1 MIKKIIT
8 TGLCLL
14 VFFFGYAQIPSGYY
28 NAAANKTGDSLRIA
42 LRNIITA
49 GSVKLPYTSSSFDVW
64 DAYSVTDTRPGN
76 NNQIWDMYS
85 DVPGGNPAYIY
96 TIFNDQ
102 CGTSGA
108 EGDCYSR
115 EHQVPNSWWGGFDDA
130 NNPQYTDLH
139 HLPPADQYVNSRKSA
154 HPIGATNSPTWTS
167 TNGSKVGPCSWPG
180 FTGTVFEPIDEY
192 KGDFARAYLY
202 IATRYRNSL
211 SSWVLNYPGT
221 EARYI
226 INDSTNNFKQWF
238 IDMMV
243 HWTVID
249 PVSQKEVDRNN
260 AIYYNTPQHNRNPYI
275 DHPEYVCIVWSS
287 SGCSSGPIVSFVTHN
302 PQFPSSV
309 QAVSVTAEIT
319 STITIANA
327 VLVYGFDGIN
337 FNDTIP
343 MNLVSGTSYI
353 SSNTIPAANTGTAVY
368 YKVIAS
374 DINANTGMSAIGSYT
389 VLKDEPAEYPSI
401 FACGNISGS
410 TISLTWVDAAGA
422 TVPDGYLVKASSVG
436 LASITDPVDGTPEA
450 DGSFVKNTAQGL
462 QTVTFSGLASSTTY
476 YFKVFP
482 YTNSGTVI
490 NYKTAVAYPTTSCI
504 TSASPG
510 GGCAPDLIIS
520 EYVEGSAS
528 NKYIEI
534 ANYTGSAVNLGNYRL
549 RLFSNGTTTATSD
562 ILLTGTLNNQAT
574 IVYRNSAATV
584 YTGTTTT
591 NGAVNFNG
599 DDAIGLYKV
608 STASYVD
615 IFGRI
620 GEDPGT
626 AWINGSNTTLDRT
639 LVRNSSVTSG
649 ITVNPASGFPTLAT
663 EWTQYNQDV
672 VSNLGNHI
680 MACNFCAS
688 PSIASANI
696 TVTATGENSM
706 TINWVNGNGSKRI
719 VVLKQGTVVTGT
731 PAGNTTYTA
740 SSLFGAGD
748 VLNAGE
754 FIVYNDAGNSVT
766 VTNLVN
772 GQQYHV
778 SIFEYNCVPGS
789 EIYLIPGTNSSGQ
802 TFSIVTGTVPESQ
815 YCVTSILG
823 YTTSIDLV
831 STGNFTSNTYTV
843 QLSDLAGS
851 FEFAQSIGSIV
862 SNANNESI
870 TCTIPENTP
879 SGTGYRLRVI
889 SSNPVIT
896 GTESNP
902 FEIILSSTAQAP
914 SGITVDRSGFCSD
927 DNGTITLTAS
937 GGSGSVLSWFS
948 NSCGG
953 SFAGSGN
960 PLIIPSPVETT
971 TYYAHWGTSC
981 SNSACMSVT
990 VTVTGLSQA
999 YAGTAINSCNGTAPI
1014 TMTGATASG
1023 SGNTWSGGT
1032 GLGTWQQHTDPALAI
1047 FIPSVSAGSFVATLT
1062 VTGTGSCPGATA
1074 ISTRVISWGS
1084 AGSWTGAISANWFA
1098 AGNWCGGVP
1107 TSATNINIPPSS
1119 QVLFS
1124 PTIGASNAR
1133 CLNITLAGLITIANG
1148 YNLDVYG
1155 NWVNNGGSFS
1165 GNSGSV
1171 TFRGNL
1177 KSISGTA
1184 ATNFPGLIIASGAS
1198 CTMNNSNICT
1208 SLNFSQAS
1216 TSSLSV
1222 TNAVFTVNGNVSISN
1237 PSSSG
1242 TNTLTISNGS
1252 VSVTGNMTVGSGT
1265 SQGSRIARVIVN
1277 NSTLTIGGNL
1287 VYNTGNVSS
1296 GVVDLSQGSSTLNI
1310 AGSITLNTAGTLSP
1324 GTSSVVNYNGSS
1336 AGQTV
1341 TFGSGITYN
1350 SLSFNNSHTSGVSL
1364 VSAITASN
1372 VTGNIMLQSGI
1383 FSNGGF
1389 SVAGNAAKQFTVSNS
1404 ATYRL
1409 TGNTVIPAG
1418 FGTISLAA
1426 NSIVDFRGTQSQ
1438 TIGAYNY
1445 GNLVSSSTGARVLA
1459 STGTIGIAGVFTPG
1473 TNSYNIAGSTVRF
1486 NGSNQVVPVF
1496 NGSAGYNNLSIA
1508 QLSGNAATGGNITV
1522 GGTLSLVSGNL
1533 DIGNHILTL
1542 AGSAAVS
1549 GSPFFSGRM
1558 IIADGGGEIRK
1569 ILTGNASF
1577 LFPAGDNSGT
1587 TEYSPVTV
1595 SLTSGTYAVGAYVS
1609 VRLINEKHP
1618 SNANP
1623 NNYLNRYWV
1632 ISNAGITNPVYT
1644 VDAVYV
1650 PADIIGD
1657 DNEISMGKF
1666 TGSIP
1671 WVKYNAANTV
1681 TKTVTASNQS
1691 NTGTTAFTGITTSGP
1706 VISIAGSG
1714 ATICSGSSY
1723 QLPATVTGT
1732 GPFTY
1737 AWTPVT
1743 GLNDPTIQ
1751 NPVATPSGNTTYT
1764 LLVTD
1769 ANGFQGS
1776 ASTTVNVSNATATI
1790 SASGPITF
1798 CLGNSVT
1805 LSASAGQTYLWSN
1818 GATTKDIIVSA
1829 SGNYFVT
1836 VTNVFGCMAVSSPV
1850 TVTVNNLPAVSFSG
1864 LAASYCT
1871 FDAPVLLTGT
1881 PASGI
1886 FSGPG
1891 INGNYFDPVASGP
1904 GTFNIQY
1911 SYTDVNGCTNNAVQ
1925 AVIVTA
1931 CATYV
1936 TLNLS
1941 AFLEG
1946 FYNGS
1951 NMMRANLFDLGISSI
1966 PEETDSITVNLWS
1979 SANLVNPDPDYSVK
1993 TVLHTDG
2000 TSTMQFPVAV
2010 NGNAFYIALQHR
2022 NHLETWSSLPVMFNA
2037 ATEYDFT
2044 NSLLK
2049 AYDDGVNPPMANVGV
2064 GKYAIYGGDV
2074 NRDGAIDASDMADVD
2089 NDNAVFAFGYN
2100 DTDVNG
2106 DGATDASDISIVD
2119 NNQALFLFYARPY

>member
-1 MIKKIIT
+1 
-8 TGLCLL
+8 
-14 VFFFGYAQIPSGYY
+14 
-28 NAAANKTGDSLRIA
+28 
-42 LRNIITA
+42 
-49 GSVKLPYTSSSFDVW
+49 
-64 DAYSVTDTRPGN
+64 
-76 NNQIWDMYS
+76 MYS

-139 HLPPADQYVNSRKSA
+139 HLPPSDQYVNSRKSA
-154 HPIGATNSPTWTS
+154 HPIGLTNSPTWTS

-238 IDMMV
+238 IDMLV
-243 HWTVID
+243 HWTIID
-249 PVSQKEVDRNN
+249 PVSQKEIDRNN

-287 SGCSSGPIVSFVTHN
+287 TGCSSGPIVSTVTHN

-309 QAVSVTAEIT
+309 QTVSVSAEIT
-319 STITIANA
+319 STISISNA

-343 MNLVSGTSYI
+343 MNLVSGATYATS
-353 SSNTIPAANTGTAVY
+353 NPIPAAGAGTAVY
-368 YKVIAS
+368 YKVIVS

-389 VLKDEPAEYPSI
+389 VLKDEPTEYPSI
-401 FACGNISGS
+401 FACGNSSGS
-410 TISLTWVDAAGA
+410 TISLTWVDAAGT
-422 TVPDGYLVKASSVG
+422 TVPDGYLIKASSIG
-436 LASITDPVDGTPEA
+436 LASIPDPVDGTPEA
-450 DGSFVKNTAQGL
+450 DGSFVKNTAQGV

-482 YTNSGTVI
+482 YTNSGQVI
-490 NYKTAVAYPTTSCI
+490 NFKTALAYPTVSCI

-520 EYVEGSAS
+520 EYVEGSGN

-534 ANYTGSAVNLGNYRL
+534 ANYTGSAVNMGNYRL
-549 RLFSNGTTTATSD
+549 RLFSNGATTATSD

-649 ITVNPASGFPTLAT
+649 ITVNPVSGFPTLAT
-663 EWTQYNQDV
+663 EWTQFNQDV
-672 VSNLGNHI
+672 VSNLGNHN
-680 MACNFCAS
+680 MACNLCAS
-688 PSIASANI
+688 PSIAATNVSVNAGSETSI
-696 TVTATGENSM
+696 TV
-706 TINWVNGNGSKRI
+706 NWVNGNGSKRL
-719 VVLKQGTVVTGT
+719 VVVKQGTVV
-731 PAGNTTYTA
+731 AGSPLTNTTYTA
-740 SSLFGAGD
+740 NTIFGSGD
-748 VLNAGE
+748 MLNAGE
-754 FIVYNDAGNSVT
+754 YIVFNDAGNSVT
-766 VTNLVN
+766 VTGLVA
-772 GQQYHV
+772 GQEYHV

-789 EIYLIPGTNSSGQ
+789 EIYLIPGTISSGK
-802 TFSIVTGTVPESQ
+802 TYSIVTGTVPESQ
-815 YCVTSILG
+815 FCVTSVSG

-831 STGNFTSNTYTV
+831 STGNFSANTYTV

-851 FEFAQSIGSIV
+851 FEFAQNIGSVI
-862 SNANNESI
+862 SNANTESI
-870 TCTIPENTP
+870 TCTIPANTA
-879 SGTGYRLRVI
+879 SGTGYRMRVI
-889 SSNPVIT
+889 SSNPLIT

-902 FEIILSSTAQAP
+902 FEIILSSMAQPPSAVTA
-914 SGITVDRSGFCSD
+914 DRSGFCSD
-927 DNGTITLTAS
+927 DAGTISLSAT
-937 GGSGSVLSWFS
+937 GGTGTVLSWFS

-953 SFAGSGN
+953 SFVGSGN
-960 PLIIPSPVETT
+960 PLVIPSPTETT
-971 TYYAHWGTSC
+971 TYFARWGTAC
-981 SNSACMSVT
+981 SNSTCMSVT
-990 VTVTGLSQA
+990 VTVSGLSQA
-999 YAGTAINSCNGTAPI
+999 YAGTAISSCNGTSPI
-1014 TMTGATASG
+1014 IMTGATASG
-1023 SGNTWSGGT
+1023 TANTWSGGET
-1032 GLGTWQQHTDPALAI
+1032 MGTWQQNTNPALAI
-1047 FIPSVSAGSFVATLT
+1047 FTPSVSAGSFVSTLT

-1074 ISTRVISWGS
+1074 VSTRVISWGT
-1084 AGSWTGAISANWFA
+1084 AGTWTGAVSTNWFTS
-1098 AGNWCGGVP
+1098 GNWCGGVP
-1107 TSATNINIPPSS
+1107 SSSTSITIPPAS
-1119 QVLFS
+1119 QLLFS
-1124 PTIGASNAR
+1124 PTIGSSNAR
-1133 CLNITLAGLITIANG
+1133 CLNMNLSGLITIANG

-1165 GNSGSV
+1165 GTTGIV
-1171 TFRGNL
+1171 TFRGVS
-1177 KSISGTA
+1177 KTVSGTA
-1184 ATNFPGLIIASGAS
+1184 FTSFPAIVIASAASYSMTNNNS
-1198 CTMNNSNICT
+1198 CTTLS
-1208 SLNFSQAS
+1208 FSQGS
-1216 TSSLSV
+1216 TSSLSI
-1222 TNAVFTVNGNVSISN
+1222 TACTFTVNGNASISN
-1237 PSSSG
+1237 TSFSG
-1242 TNTLTISNGS
+1242 NNALHIINGA
-1252 VSVTGNMTVGSGT
+1252 VVVGGNLTVGSGT
-1265 SQGSRIARVIVN
+1265 SQGSRIARVVVN

-1287 VYNTGNVSS
+1287 SYNTGNVSS
-1296 GVVDLSQGSSTLNI
+1296 GVVDLSTGNSTMNI
-1310 AGSITLNTAGTLSP
+1310 AGSITLNSAGTLSP
-1324 GTSSVVNYNGSS
+1324 GTSSLVNFNGTL

-1350 SLSFNNSHTSGVSL
+1350 SLAFNNSHTAGVSL
-1364 VSAITASN
+1364 VSGITASN
-1372 VTGNIMLQSGI
+1372 VTGNILVQSGI

-1389 SVAGNAAKQFTVSNS
+1389 SVTGNAAKQFTVSNA

-1409 TGNTVIPAG
+1409 TGNTVIPTG
-1418 FGTISLAA
+1418 FGTISFAV
-1426 NSIVDFRGTQSQ
+1426 NSTVDFRGTQSQ

-1473 TNSYNIAGSTVRF
+1473 TNIYNISGSTIRF

-1508 QLSGNAATGGNITV
+1508 QISGNALVGGNITV
-1522 GGTLSLVSGNL
+1522 GGTLNLVSGNL
-1533 DIGNHILTL
+1533 DIGNNIITL
-1542 AGSAAVS
+1542 SGPAAVS
-1549 GSPFFSGRM
+1549 GSPFAGNKM
-1558 IIADGGGEIRK
+1558 IIADGGGEVRK
-1569 ILTGNASF
+1569 IFTGNASY
-1577 LFPAGDNSGT
+1577 LFPVGDNFGMS
-1587 TEYSPVTV
+1587 EYTPVTV
-1595 SLTSGTYAVGAYVS
+1595 SLTSGVYAVGAYVS
-1609 VRLINEKHP
+1609 IRLKNEKHP

-1623 NNYLNRYWV
+1623 DNYLNRYWV
-1632 ISNAGITNPVYT
+1632 ISNAGITNPVYA

-1666 TGSIP
+1666 ISSIP
-1671 WVKYNAANTV
+1671 WIKYNAANTA
-1681 TKTVTASNQS
+1681 TKTVSASNQS
-1691 NTGTTAFTGITTSGP
+1691 NTGTAAFTGITSSGP
-1706 VISIAGSG
+1706 AISITGPVT
-1714 ATICSGSSY
+1714 TICSGSSY

-1737 AWTPVT
+1737 AWTPVA

-1751 NPVATPSGNTTYT
+1751 NPVATPSGSTTYT

-1769 ANGFQGS
+1769 ANGFQAS
-1776 ASTTVNVSNATATI
+1776 AGTTVNVSIATATV
-1790 SASGPITF
+1790 SAGGPVTF
-1798 CLGNSVT
+1798 CQGNSVT
-1805 LSASAGQTYLWSN
+1805 LSASSGQAYLWSN

-1829 SGNYFVT
+1829 SGNYSVT
-1836 VTNVFGCMAVSSPV
+1836 VTNMYGCNAVSSPV
-1850 TVTVNNLPAVSFSG
+1850 TVTVNNLPVVSFSG

-1871 FDAPVLLTGT
+1871 NDAPVLLTGA
-1881 PASGI
+1881 PVSGI

-1891 INGNYFDPVASGP
+1891 ISGNYFDPTASGP

-1911 SYTDVNGCTNNAVQ
+1911 SYTNVNGCTGNAVQ
-1925 AVIVTA
+1925 TVTVTA

-1946 FYNGS
+1946 FYTGS
-1951 NMMRANLFDLGISSI
+1951 NMMRANLFELGISNI
-1966 PEETDSITVNLWS
+1966 PGETDSITVNLWS
-1979 SANLVNPDPDYSVK
+1979 PANLLNPIPDYSVK
-1993 TVLHTDG
+1993 AVLHTDG
-2000 TSTMQFPVAV
+2000 SSNMQFPAAV
-2010 NGNAFYIALQHR
+2010 NGNVYYIAIKHR
-2022 NHLETWSSLPVMFNA
+2022 NHLETWSSLPVVFNA
-2037 ATEYDFT
+2037 ATDYDFT
-2044 NSLLK
+2044 NSLSK
-2049 AYDDGVNPPMANVGV
+2049 AYDDGVNAPMAAIGP

-2074 NRDGAIDASDMADVD
+2074 NHDGAVDASDMADVD

-2106 DGATDASDISIVD
+2106 DGATDASDISVID
-2119 NNQALFLFYARPY
+2119 NNQALFLFFARPY